1 MTLNNRHIDKSS
13 FTPSPAH
20 TALRRIAKVVA
31 IIIGAIVG
39 IVFWLILKPLFRGV
53 GWVISLVSALMIIYW
68 LLGCSV

>member
-53 GWVISLVSALMIIYW
+53 LVTHFIKFN
-68 LLGCSV
+68 

>member
-39 IVFWLILKPLFRGV
+39 IVFWLILKPLLRGV
-53 GWVISLVSALMIIYW
+53 GWIISVLTAIMIIYW
-68 LLGCSV
+68 LLIL